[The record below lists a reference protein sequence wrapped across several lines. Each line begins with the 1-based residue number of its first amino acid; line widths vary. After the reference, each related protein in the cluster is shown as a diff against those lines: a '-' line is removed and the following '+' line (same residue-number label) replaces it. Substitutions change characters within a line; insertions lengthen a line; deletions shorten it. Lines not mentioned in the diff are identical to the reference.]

1 MGICKSVNKDELNDS
16 FPDNYIVIQTKED
29 FTENNIIN
37 YEKITER
44 LGNGI
49 IVQSQIIDGR
59 IEKQVFKKK
68 NLLDK
73 KSIER
78 FERLEKERLER
89 KEKER
94 LERLKKERLEKE
106 RIEKERI
113 EEIKKRV
120 FETKQNYYK
129 VLNNITQQ
137 KTIDTSLIEDMNEMG
152 AIMKQQIIEDQQI
165 NPQNYIN
172 IDQTVKSS
180 SDQNFPIALLAKN
193 LELNGITTA
202 IQKKSTNQDLTKT
215 CLQLMTNGLITKQ
228 KCEVKFDFGEKK
240 NNEIINDQNERN
252 KFINEWK
259 TKISKK
265 LGVNPED
272 IIITNLRKGC
282 FKADIFLKQNEN
294 FEELASVL
302 NALSK
307 ESPKIKSI
315 NQASILKGI
324 VLSPEMFD
332 VRGNQSPNGYEKE
345 GLRGGKIYKGPI
357 GWTGHGLCVWGQYD
371 GGNNTWLGMTGN
383 TPGEWCVAYHGT
395 SIHYVKSILISKLK
409 AGDSQGN
416 EKDDDLNHPGE
427 EVGKGVY
434 VTHEITV
441 AELFSP
447 LVEGYKCVFMC
458 RVNPKL
464 LREPKKKPDY
474 WVVSGTSNDIR
485 PYRLLIKYVGN
496 YNNYF

>member
-1 MGICKSVNKDELNDS
+1 
-16 FPDNYIVIQTKED
+16 
-29 FTENNIIN
+29 
-37 YEKITER
+37 
-44 LGNGI
+44 
-49 IVQSQIIDGR
+49 
-59 IEKQVFKKK
+59 
-68 NLLDK
+68 
-73 KSIER
+73 
-78 FERLEKERLER
+78 
-89 KEKER
+89 
-94 LERLKKERLEKE
+94 
-106 RIEKERI
+106 
-113 EEIKKRV
+113 
-120 FETKQNYYK
+120 
-129 VLNNITQQ
+129 
-137 KTIDTSLIEDMNEMG
+137 MNEMG

-357 GWTGHGLCVWGQYD
+357 GWRVDGLCVWDQY
-371 GGNNTWLGMTGN
+371 
-383 TPGEWCVAYHGT
+383 E
-395 SIHYVKSILISKLK
+395 
-409 AGDSQGN
+409 
-416 EKDDDLNHPGE
+416 
-427 EVGKGVY
+427 
-434 VTHEITV
+434 
-441 AELFSP
+441 
-447 LVEGYKCVFMC
+447 
-458 RVNPKL
+458 R
-464 LREPKKKPDY
+464 
-474 WVVSGTSNDIR
+474 
-485 PYRLLIKYVGN
+485 
-496 YNNYF
+496 

>member
-1 MGICKSVNKDELNDS
+1 
-16 FPDNYIVIQTKED
+16 
-29 FTENNIIN
+29 
-37 YEKITER
+37 
-44 LGNGI
+44 
-49 IVQSQIIDGR
+49 
-59 IEKQVFKKK
+59 
-68 NLLDK
+68 
-73 KSIER
+73 
-78 FERLEKERLER
+78 
-89 KEKER
+89 
-94 LERLKKERLEKE
+94 
-106 RIEKERI
+106 
-113 EEIKKRV
+113 
-120 FETKQNYYK
+120 
-129 VLNNITQQ
+129 
-137 KTIDTSLIEDMNEMG
+137 
-152 AIMKQQIIEDQQI
+152 MKQQIIEDQQI

-272 IIITNLRKGC
+272 IIITNLRKGSLD
-282 FKADIFLKQNEN
+282 ADIFLKQNET
-294 FEELASVL
+294 FERLASILDV
-302 NALSK
+302 LSK
-307 ESPKIKSI
+307 ESPKIKQI
-315 NQASILKGI
+315 KTASILNGI
-324 VLSPEMFD
+324 VLSPDMFD
-332 VRGNQSPNGYEKE
+332 KRGNQNPNNYEKK

-357 GWTGHGLCVWGQYD
+357 GWTGHGLRVWNQYD
-371 GGNNTWLGMTGN
+371 GGNNTWLGMKGN
-383 TPGEWCVAYHGT
+383 APGEWCVAYHGT
-395 SIHYVKSILISKLK
+395 SIEFVKSILINEFQ
-409 AGDSQGN
+409 AGNRQKFKN
-416 EKDDDLNHPGE
+416 DDDLNHPGE
-427 EVGKGVY
+427 KVGEGVY
-434 VTHEITV
+434 VTPEISE
-441 AELFSP
+441 AERYSTNI
-447 LVEGYKCVFMC
+447 EGYKCVFMC

-496 YNNYF
+496 PNNYF